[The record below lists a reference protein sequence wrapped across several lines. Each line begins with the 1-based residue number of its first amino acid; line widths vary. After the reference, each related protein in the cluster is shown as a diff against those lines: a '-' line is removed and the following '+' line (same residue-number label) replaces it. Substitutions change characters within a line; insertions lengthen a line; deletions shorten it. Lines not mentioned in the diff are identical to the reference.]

1 MRRPFLSVT
10 MILFTWA
17 GPLTQ
22 GLSRAENPAPP
33 QEQALGGQSDPSSQS
48 AYRYQPREVTA
59 WSKEL
64 NISVARTDAGDQYRF
79 DVEFT
84 VPSVPKG
91 LPATAAMSE
100 PVTLVRV
107 YGNTISP
114 EGMTELPQKNFSDVA
129 GSWNVGDRVHFAFN
143 APKDFANPVHRWLVY
158 FCVGKTRC
166 VPSPNLLDDGPEPGQ
181 TVATGSQPHIRV
193 DNRSSVDFTS
203 VVVNGQEYGDI
214 KAGERTNYHSMA
226 HAFRSASIS
235 LSTESG
241 PMAVRP
247 IDYVG
252 ERQLANGNFTYV
264 LTVRDGE
271 LLIECIAD

>member
-1 MRRPFLSVT
+1 

-17 GPLTQ
+17 GPLAQ
-22 GLSRAENPAPP
+22 GLSPAEKPAPQQKP
-33 QEQALGGQSDPSSQS
+33 ALSDQSDHSSQP

-64 NISVARTDAGDQYRF
+64 NISVARSDGGDHYHF

-91 LPATAAMSE
+91 LPGTAALIE
-100 PVTLVRV
+100 PVTVVRV
-107 YGNTISP
+107 YGSAVSP
-114 EGMTELPQKNFSDVA
+114 EGRTELPRKNFSDLA
-129 GSWNVGDRVHFAFN
+129 GSWNIGDRVHFAFN
-143 APKDFANPVHRWLVY
+143 APKDFANPVHRWFVQ
-158 FCVGKTRC
+158 FCVGSTQC

-181 TVATGSQPHIRV
+181 TVPTSSQPHIRV
-193 DNRSSVDFTS
+193 ENRSSVDFTS

-226 HAFRSASIS
+226 RAYRYASIS
-235 LSTESG
+235 LSTDSG

-247 IDYVG
+247 TDYVG
-252 ERQLANGNFTYV
+252 EPQLANGNFTYV
-264 LTVRDGE
+264 LTISDGE